1 MCVKNGSIQVV
12 EYSEISE
19 EMSQSRNEAGEL
31 RFNAGNIVT
40 HIFTLDFL
48 IDVAKRDLPYHL
60 AKKSIPAIIFDADN
74 NTSGETG
81 TVSGCKYEQFV
92 FDSFSFADLDKVL
105 HMEVAREAEFSAVK
119 NKVGKDSPQTAVSAV
134 SAHHRALIE
143 QYGGTV
149 VVSGDDERCE
159 VSPLVSF
166 AGEGL
171 AAIVANGTFHTPVH
185 IQ

>member
-1 MCVKNGSIQVV
+1 MKNGSIQVV

-19 EMSQSRNEAGEL
+19 EMSQSRNEAGDL

-60 AKKSIPAIIFDADN
+60 AKKAIPAVIFEADN
-74 NTSGETG
+74 TSAGLSG

-105 HMEVAREAEFSAVK
+105 HMEVVREAEFSAVK
-119 NKVGKDSPQTAVSAV
+119 NKEGKDSPATAVAAV

-143 QYGGTV
+143 KSGGTV
-149 VVSGDDERCE
+149 CVAGDDQRCE
-159 VSPLVSF
+159 ISPLLSF

-171 AAIVANGTFHTPVH
+171 EERVANQTFRTPVH
-185 IQ
+185 IE